1 MSSGC
6 KDVNID
12 LRKDLDEY
20 INKSQCPILIDN
32 LQSYKDG
39 AQEQFEEFSRII
51 LENTPKYF
59 VEGLFNREVYNKFY
73 GSVITR
79 CFGYGVPYTCMVPL
93 GDFMNHNDKEANNYE
108 VINPRMHLRPDKQDT
123 TIKNNTYFNQEK
135 YMNNY
140 ELIFTKEE
148 IESYPVDIQG
158 GRFNRANFEI
168 NQ

>member
-1 MSSGC
+1 
-6 KDVNID
+6 
-12 LRKDLDEY
+12 
-20 INKSQCPILIDN
+20 
-32 LQSYKDG
+32 
-39 AQEQFEEFSRII
+39 
-51 LENTPKYF
+51 
-59 VEGLFNREVYNKFY
+59 
-73 GSVITR
+73 
-79 CFGYGVPYTCMVPL
+79 
-93 GDFMNHNDKEANNYE
+93 MNHNDKEANNYE

-168 NQ
+168 N